1 MSTEWYFKALEL
13 GKGNRLTRE
22 QMQELGVSEND
33 PQPGFY
39 RKRIKDG
46 SDIPV
51 AIWATEMGLV
61 ALAGNDPSGAVDP
74 LEIWSWVC
82 SWPISEEVYRDVAE
96 KGKPWPGS
104 DPVVT
109 EQVASVGHNSGAI
122 DEAEA
127 FADQVDAAEKGKD
140 AYAKIKDDE
149 QLAAAQSLRSRLLEL
164 AGEGE
169 KKHKREKEPHLEAG
183 RAVDKAWLPN
193 VKRARAAADFI
204 RSAMGAFETEKLRK
218 QRQIEAD
225 RLAAEIA
232 ARKEAEKKET
242 PAPAETAP
250 EPVAAAP
257 TPIRGSYGRA
267 ASVSVVKVVTAITDQ
282 AALYTFLKDHPDLRN
297 CMFDLAKRAVA
308 KGHDVPGVE
317 VQEMAKV
324 A

>member
-13 GKGNRLTRE
+13 GKGNRLSRE
-22 QMQELGVSEND
+22 QLQELGVSEND
-33 PQPGFY
+33 PQEGFY
-39 RKRIKDG
+39 RKRIKGGADL
-46 SDIPV
+46 PV

-61 ALAGNDPSGAVDP
+61 ALAGNEPADPV
-74 LEIWSWVC
+74 EIWSWAC
-82 SWPISEEVYRDVAE
+82 SWPIYEDVYRDVAE
-96 KGKPWPGS
+96 SGKSWPGS

-140 AYAKIKDDE
+140 AYSKIADDE

-164 AGEGE
+164 KSEGE
-169 KKHKREKEPHLEAG
+169 KKHKKAKEPHLEAG

-193 VKRARAAADFI
+193 VKRAQAAADAI
-204 RSAMGAFETEKLRK
+204 RAAMGAYETEKLRK

-232 ARKEAEKKET
+232 ARKAEEAKNPEQP
-242 PAPAETAP
+242 PASQPEP

-267 ASVSVVKVVTAITDQ
+267 ASVSVVNVVTAITDQ
-282 AALYTFLKDHPDLRN
+282 DALYQFLRNHPDLQN

-308 KGHDVPGVE
+308 KGHTVPGVTVE
-317 VQEMAKV
+317 EQAKV